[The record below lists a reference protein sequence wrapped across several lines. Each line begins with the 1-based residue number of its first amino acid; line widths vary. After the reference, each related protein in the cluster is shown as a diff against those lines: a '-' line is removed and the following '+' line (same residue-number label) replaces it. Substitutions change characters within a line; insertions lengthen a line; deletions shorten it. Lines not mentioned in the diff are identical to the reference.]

1 MDKGGTFF
9 LKQVTGRLFYVKQVK
24 DVGRDKVH
32 IWATYVFSC
41 NTQQSEAYIGRLEV
55 ITRIK

>member
-1 MDKGGTFF
+1 M
-9 LKQVTGRLFYVKQVK
+9 YSKQVK
-24 DVGRDKVH
+24 DVGRDRVH
-32 IWATYVFSC
+32 IWATYIFSC